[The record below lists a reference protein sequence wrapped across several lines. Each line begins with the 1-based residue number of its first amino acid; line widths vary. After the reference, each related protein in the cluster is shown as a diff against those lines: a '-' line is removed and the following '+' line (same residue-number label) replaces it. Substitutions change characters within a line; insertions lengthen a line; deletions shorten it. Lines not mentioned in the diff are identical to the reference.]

1 MDSLHAIGFYVSSG
15 VLLLGGLGVA
25 VAPGRDLRGIALA
38 AAGLGLAGAYVALS
52 AGTAAIVA
60 LVAYVG
66 CALMVAWPRY
76 RLAEVVV
83 APLWRQV
90 GAIGAALLLAAL
102 AYSAFRGDFVHAAF
116 RGGSFEARSVG
127 QLLLGHDVLATEAI
141 AALGLATLAGA
152 AAAWRVRE
160 RAR

>member
-1 MDSLHAIGFYVSSG
+1 MDSLHAIGFYASSG

-25 VAPGRDLRGIALA
+25 VAPGRDLRGIAVA
-38 AAGLGLAGAYVALS
+38 VCGFGLAGAYLS
-52 AGTAAIVA
+52 LSSGMAAIVA
-60 LVAYVG
+60 LVAYAG

-76 RLAEVVV
+76 RLVDVVV
-83 APLWRQV
+83 SPLWRQV
-90 GAIGAALLLAAL
+90 GAVGAALLLAAL
-102 AYSAFRGDFVHAAF
+102 AYSAFRGDYVHAAF
-116 RGGSFEARSVG
+116 RGGSFDARSVA

-141 AALGLATLAGA
+141 AALGLAALAGA